1 MAVRKQ
7 RAKASLDAHE
17 LVKKAQALST
27 RPKHA
32 KKKTGF
38 KTKSD
43 AYLNQVPILGDKG
56 VIYTTPQSGGNYYF
70 RTWIPEEKKY
80 YRKSLRTND
89 LDQAI
94 ELGENEM
101 LGILSKINTGHRV
114 FGLSLRDM
122 CEDWLQRQQDRVDT
136 DRITKGRLDTLK
148 TSIKFMREQGI
159 GIKKIASELNVSVG
173 TVYKAIEA

>member
-7 RAKASLDAHE
+7 KAKASLDAHE

-32 KKKTGF
+32 KNKTGF

-80 YRKSLRTND
+80 YRKS
-89 LDQAI
+89 
-94 ELGENEM
+94 
-101 LGILSKINTGHRV
+101 
-114 FGLSLRDM
+114 
-122 CEDWLQRQQDRVDT
+122 
-136 DRITKGRLDTLK
+136 
-148 TSIKFMREQGI
+148 
-159 GIKKIASELNVSVG
+159 
-173 TVYKAIEA
+173 

>member
-7 RAKASLDAHE
+7 KAKASLDAHE

-32 KKKTGF
+32 KNKTGF

-94 ELGENEM
+94 KLGENEM

-114 FGLSLRDM
+114 FGLSSCDHAKPLCNRD
-122 CEDWLQRQQDRVDT
+122 
-136 DRITKGRLDTLK
+136 
-148 TSIKFMREQGI
+148 RE
-159 GIKKIASELNVSVG
+159 
-173 TVYKAIEA
+173 